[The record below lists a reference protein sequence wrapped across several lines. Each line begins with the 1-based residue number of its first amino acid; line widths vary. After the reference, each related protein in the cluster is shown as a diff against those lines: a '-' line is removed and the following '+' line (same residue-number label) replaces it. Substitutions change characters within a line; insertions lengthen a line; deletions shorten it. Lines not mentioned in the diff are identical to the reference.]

1 MLCLIFHRMPPWAW
15 CFHYYFL
22 YPLLYPTPLLPDITD
37 TFGCLFQSDLN
48 LPCSHPNLIYNFYFI
63 NSSSY
68 HWPLSCANPFT
79 TQLSTFSPSMLPS
92 CPCFK
97 PTCKFMSH
105 IHSIPLLLKN
115 SWLPLLIPCLL
126 LLLPHHEQQ
135 VFQRAWRSILKKK
148 KTLHCPPFCPSLNST
163 RPSEKFSKVCA
174 WKVLWSARPSH
185 HFSDKLDFRAHQGN

>member
-1 MLCLIFHRMPPWAW
+1 MVCLIFPRMPQWAW

-22 YPLLYPTPLLPDITD
+22 YPLLYPTTLLPDVTG

-68 HWPLSCANPFT
+68 HWPLSCANRLT

-92 CPCFK
+92 CTCFK

-135 VFQRAWRSILKKK
+135 VFQRAFHSSLDSLSFKKK
-148 KTLHCPPFCPSLNST
+148 RTHTALPSLLPFT
-163 RPSEKFSKVCA
+163 ELYQA
-174 WKVLWSARPSH
+174 QWKV
-185 HFSDKLDFRAHQGN
+185 